1 MKKFKILLLS
11 IAILTG
17 GSLIAQENGIKEE
30 LKKKGNLIE
39 ATYYYESGQ
48 IAQKGFFKNGK
59 LHGEWVAY
67 DLKGN
72 KKAIGEYS
80 EGLKTGK
87 WFFWHEDILS
97 EVDFEQSRIASVNEW
112 QNKSGLVSN

>member
-1 MKKFKILLLS
+1 M
-11 IAILTG
+11 AILIG
-17 GSLIAQENGIKEE
+17 GNLIAQENNIKEE
-30 LKKKGNLIE
+30 LKKKGDLIE

-67 DLKGN
+67 DQNGN
-72 KKAIGEYS
+72 KNAIGAYS

-87 WFFWHEDILS
+87 WFFWHQDILT
-97 EVDFEQSRIASVNEW
+97 EVDFEQSRIASVNKW
-112 QNKSGLVSN
+112 QNKNGIVSN